1 MKLLIGNALNFN
13 MVRELNMD
21 TQRQNFWK
29 ESINKEVSIRN
40 TWFQQHLRFSKEF
53 AAEDLS
59 SPVPVSK
66 APEPVKVPSK
76 VATPK
81 KASPVPVAEPE
92 PGTKFTEMRIASPLT
107 KTILYT
113 GLSAEGDGRKAYLL
127 QRKTKGPEEK
137 FEFPITSASE
147 VGWKIRE
154 VSSNQEVKPAMFG
167 RSRIVQDTFFRT
179 NGVLNHDSL

>member
-1 MKLLIGNALNFN
+1 

-40 TWFQQHLRFSKEF
+40 TWFQQHLKFSNEF
-53 AAEDLS
+53 AKEVAEEALA

-66 APEPVKVPSK
+66 TNLNSGKVPSK

-81 KASPVPVAEPE
+81 KATPVPAVEPE
-92 PGTKFTEMRIASPLT
+92 AGAKFTEMRIASPQT

-154 VSSNQEVKPAMFG
+154 VSANQEVKPAMFG